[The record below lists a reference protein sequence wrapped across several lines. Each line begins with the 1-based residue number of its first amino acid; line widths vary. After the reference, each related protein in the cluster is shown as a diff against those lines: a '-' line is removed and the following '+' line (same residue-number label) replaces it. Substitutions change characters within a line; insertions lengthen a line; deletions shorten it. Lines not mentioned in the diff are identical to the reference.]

1 MRQSAQG
8 KPLPEI
14 TDLTRPF
21 WSAAREGR
29 LVMQKCAGCGTL
41 DFYPKPWCVECGDRR
56 LEWVEV
62 RKTGTVYSHTVATAV
77 MMNLP
82 GWKGELPLILCM
94 VDLDDGP
101 RMYAQLTDCRP
112 EDVKIGM
119 RVLAHFE
126 TISDDAGVPK
136 FRPA

>member
-21 WSAAREGR
+21 WSAARAGR

-82 GWKGELPLILCM
+82 GWKSELPLILCL

-126 TISDDAGVPK
+126 AIGDDAGVPK

>member
-1 MRQSAQG
+1 MRQSSDG

-29 LVMQKCAGCGTL
+29 LVVQRCAGCGTL
-41 DFYPKPWCVECGDRR
+41 GFHPKPWCVECGDRR

-62 RKTGTVYSHTVATAV
+62 RKTGTVYSHSVATAV

-82 GWKGELPLILCM
+82 GWKRELPLVLCL

-101 RMYAQLTDCRP
+101 RLYAQLTDCTP
-112 EDVKIGM
+112 DDVRIGM
-119 RVLAHFE
+119 RVQAHFE
-126 TISDDAGVPK
+126 SISDEAGVPK
-136 FRPA
+136 FRPL

>member
-1 MRQSAQG
+1 VRQSVQS

-21 WSAAREGR
+21 WSGAAQNK
-29 LVMQKCAGCGTL
+29 LMMQKCAHCATL
-41 DFYPKPWCVECGDRR
+41 NFYPKPWCVECGDRR

-62 RKTGTVYSHTVATAV
+62 RPTGVVYSHTTATIV

-82 GWKGELPLILCM
+82 GWKEELPVILCL

-101 RMYAQLTDCRP
+101 RMYAQLTDCAA
-112 EDVKIGM
+112 EDVRFGM
-119 RVLAHFE
+119 RVKAHFE
-126 TISDDAGVPK
+126 KISEDIGIPK

>member
-1 MRQSAQG
+1 MRQSPDG

-21 WSAAREGR
+21 WSAAREGK
-29 LVMQKCAGCGTL
+29 LFMQKCPSCGTI
-41 DFYPKPWCVECGDRR
+41 DFFPKPWCVECGKRER
-56 LEWVEV
+56 EWVEV
-62 RKTGTVYSHTVATAV
+62 RKTGTVYSHTAASLV

-82 GWKGELPLILCM
+82 GWKEDLPVILCL

-101 RMYAQLTDCRP
+101 RMYAQLTGCSP
-112 EDVKIGM
+112 EEVRIGM
-119 RVLAHFE
+119 RVEAHF
-126 TISDDAGVPK
+126 TAISEEAGIPK